1 MGLWSALRNVFQPR
15 YSISFDL
22 SDQMAMIQGQTEAE
36 LFKTQPHLRTVI
48 TFLARNVAQ
57 VGLKEFERVSDTDRQ
72 RVTDDVLINLLKQP
86 NGTMTGYELLRQLVA
101 DLALY
106 DNAYWVVVQN
116 PIGMRTSSAVGRS
129 SRFRPAGCRPSAT
142 AAYSSPPIIAF
153 ILIWARHIMTFRP
166 MTCSCSTDGTPMTR
180 RRA

>member
-86 NGTMTGYELLRQLVA
+86 NGTMTGYELMQQLVA

-106 DNAYWVVVQN
+106 DNAYWMVAQN
-116 PIGMRTSSAVGRS
+116 PDRDVDKFGSWQIQP
-129 SRFRPAGCRPSAT
+129 FRHAGCRPSVT
-142 AAYSSPPIIAF
+142 AVSFSQPSIGF
-153 ILIWARHIMTFRP
+153 IRISAPNT
-166 MTCSCSTDGTPMTR
+166 MTCRRMT
-180 RRA
+180 

>member
-86 NGTMTGYELLRQLVA
+86 NGTMTGYELMRQLVA

-106 DNAYWVVVQN
+106 DNAYWVVMQTL
-116 PIGMRTSSAVGRS
+116 IGMPTGSVAGRS
-129 SRFRPAGCRPSAT
+129 SRFRLLGAGQARRQRIPARLLSRL
-142 AAYSSPPIIAF
+142 S
-153 ILIWARHIMTFRP
+153 
-166 MTCSCSTDGTPMTR
+166 
-180 RRA
+180 